1 MIQQKERTKAY
12 EQQAA
17 DAREYAIMLEAE
29 LPRIYAGILALM
41 DENLI
46 PSASTGEH

>member
-1 MIQQKERTKAY
+1 MIKQKERTKAY

-17 DAREYAIMLEAE
+17 NAREYAIMLEAE
-29 LPRIYAGILALM
+29 LQRIYAGILALM

-46 PSASTGEH
+46 PLASTGEL

>member
-1 MIQQKERTKAY
+1 MGKCIVTSMEWKEEAKDK

-17 DAREYAIMLEAE
+17 YAREYAASVEAE
-29 LPRIYAGILALM
+29 LQKICDGILALM

-46 PSASTGEH
+46 